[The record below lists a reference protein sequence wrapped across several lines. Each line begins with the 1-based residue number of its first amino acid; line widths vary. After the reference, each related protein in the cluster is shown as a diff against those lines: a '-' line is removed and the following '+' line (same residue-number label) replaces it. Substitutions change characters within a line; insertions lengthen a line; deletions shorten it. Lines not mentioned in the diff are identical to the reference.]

1 MNNVQYNKWVLEV
14 SNQEY
19 SGNIKLLL
27 NSFNASS
34 FLKPPVLYEDRGL
47 ASKEFHQSFIASRNI
62 LMLTPRKDWRVS
74 DSQVSGRSPHSSLY
88 YNKIYGVN

>member
-1 MNNVQYNKWVLEV
+1 MNNIQYNKWVLEL

-47 ASKEFHQSFIASRNI
+47 ASKEFHPSFIASRNI
-62 LMLTPRKDWRVS
+62 LMLTPRKDWRVN
-74 DSQVSGRSPHSSLY
+74 DDLVVGKILNSPNY